1 MSADLENALVE
12 CVVPHFDKLVKKYRK
27 KGDRFAIPIS
37 SAEEREKR
45 GIVKIVERGVANP
58 DADQLQTKTADGEGA
73 NVTDLTLADLKTL
86 AEGYG
91 VKLEDVPATG
101 VGKKHTK
108 KDLLAAINKAKGA
121 K

>member
-27 KGDRFAIPIS
+27 KGDRFAVPDA
-37 SAEEREKR
+37 SAEDREKR
-45 GIVKIVERGVANP
+45 GLVKIIEKGVANP
-58 DADQLQTKTADGEGA
+58 EGDRVQTKGEDETVG
-73 NVTDLTLADLKTL
+73 VDKLTLDDLKNL

-91 VKLEDVPATG
+91 VKLEDVPPTG

-108 KDLLAAINKAKGA
+108 KDLLVAINKAKA
-121 K
+121 AR